1 MRSASQVSAIAL
13 QHPLERFCSPPLP
26 KVALKK
32 DCLCDGVHK
41 RRQCSTAGEICM
53 PESDVFI
60 CPQPPAAHGLQVLD
74 ETGDLVVLSQE
85 RAAVLVQ
92 LQVACRQRVQQIDQ
106 GLLCMVVHQGL
117 RAVHGN
123 HDGMEEKGQVTA
135 EVLIMLVCHLSQQAH
150 GQLWPSQNTPVAQQA
165 DDAGPDNGFA
175 STAAV

>member
-1 MRSASQVSAIAL
+1 MSAIAL

-41 RRQCSTAGEICM
+41 RRQCSTAGEIRM
-53 PESDVFI
+53 PESDVFT